1 MKTVGDILMHCSGIV
16 DADTHIEI
24 LRMTDSGVECM
35 AAGRKYDTPVTAY
48 YGNEVSSIFCYS
60 ELNKLAIW
68 ITH

>member
-16 DADTHIEI
+16 NEDTHIEI
-24 LRMTDSGVECM
+24 LRFTDVGAECV

-48 YGNEVSSIFCYS
+48 YGIEVSSIYYYT
-60 ELNKLAIW
+60 EPNDLAIW